1 MPVCETVF
9 AEFVFGGSLSVVV
22 KSPSEREYLLLCERL
37 RDNQDAVRVALYN
50 AVGGPTDSLAAAAP
64 RENPGAAAAAGSGAA
79 PDDGPY
85 AGARGAATSAA
96 PGRRP
101 PNFGAYR
108 KGYWAAHADRPPPLQ
123 RPPPL
128 AVTTA
133 SAASTPTAEEPQSEP
148 GTVAWLRAG
157 AERERRQ

>member
-1 MPVCETVF
+1 M
-9 AEFVFGGSLSVVV
+9 VV
-22 KSPSEREYLLLCERL
+22 KSPSERQYLLLCERL

-101 PNFGAYR
+101 PNFGAFK

-123 RPPPL
+123 RPPPGFWRRGRWPGS
-128 AVTTA
+128 VREPNESVA
-133 SAASTPTAEEPQSEP
+133 SKASQR
-148 GTVAWLRAG
+148 WLR
-157 AERERRQ
+157 

>member
-1 MPVCETVF
+1 M
-9 AEFVFGGSLSVVV
+9 VV
-22 KSPSEREYLLLCERL
+22 KSPSERQYLLLCERL

-85 AGARGAATSAA
+85 AGAHSLVFRCSQKQGDPSKPISAA

-101 PNFGAYR
+101 PNFGAFK

-123 RPPPL
+123 RPPPGFWRRGRWPGS
-128 AVTTA
+128 VREPNESVA
-133 SAASTPTAEEPQSEP
+133 SKASQR
-148 GTVAWLRAG
+148 WLR
-157 AERERRQ
+157 